1 MSDVPKT
8 MVQTALISRVALLI
22 ENLTYPE
29 CGIPLDC
36 KEWIEKLKSIA
47 FILEEE
53 LSQSA
58 TALAQSQARVAE
70 LEKALGI
77 IEQWT
82 EFPATGDFHKGGT
95 PVSYGAAFGSNGE
108 RDYMRG
114 IARKALKDRA

>member
-70 LEKALGI
+70 LEKDAARYRWWHERWTGTDSQLD
-77 IEQWT
+77 ELNKLDWSFDRPESWT
-82 EFPATGDFHKGGT
+82 EAID
-95 PVSYGAAFGSNGE
+95 A
-108 RDYMRG
+108 
-114 IARKALKDRA
+114 ALKDRA